1 MKQLLVYTLL
11 FSFLFSACNSDPK
24 VKSVQKNEDGTTT
37 TTSYDVENLQKMSE
51 GSDEMTE
58 KMEKLKKLP
67 PLSLEQLKGL
77 LPEELNGI
85 KRTNYNTQNTMG
97 YAIAEGDYQGENNKG
112 LKVVIYDC
120 AGEAGA
126 GMYSLTYWGAMNF
139 QQESEK
145 EYTKTIDFNGGKA
158 IENYRKEAN
167 QTTLTYVANER
178 LVVVIN
184 GNNMDPGEVK
194 DAANKLSLK
203 I

>member
-1 MKQLLVYTLL
+1 MKQLLVYT
-11 FSFLFSACNSDPK
+11 FAASFVFTACNSGPK
-24 VKSVQKNEDGTTT
+24 VKSVEKNEDGTTT
-37 TTSYDVENLQKMSE
+37 TTSYNVENLEKMSSN
-51 GSDEMTE
+51 SDEMTT
-58 KMEKLKKLP
+58 KMEELKKLQ

-85 KRTNYNTQNTMG
+85 KRTNYNTQNSMG
-97 YAIAEGDYQGENNKG
+97 YAIAEGDYQGEDNKG

-158 IENYRKEAN
+158 IENFKKDAN
-167 QTTLTYVANER
+167 LSTLTYVANDR
-178 LVVVIN
+178 LVVVIT
-184 GNNMDPGEVK
+184 GNNMDPAAVK
-194 DAANKLSLK
+194 DAAQKLSLK